1 MSVIE
6 TVACWINYHAFGAIL
21 DLVVQRILPILSGT
35 RSATWHWPCFTS
47 TASYG
52 YSTTLFCARSGIS
65 FRYYYWRLELRWY
78 NLANRTTKPFRPD
91 WFRLGSPHH
100 WVHYASFARLSMF
113 DRSSSPDHLYDCHT
127 QAKHQ
132 GYHQSCSH
140 SSCNWD
146 VLYLCRT
153 VLPILLYYLLEPS
166 TRFRRKHIILYD
178 FDHQRF

>member
-1 MSVIE
+1 MSVID
-6 TVACWINYHAFGAIL
+6 TVACWINYHAFGTIL

-91 WFRLGSPHH
+91 WFRLGSAHH

-113 DRSSSPDHLYDCHT
+113 DRSSSPNHLYDCHT
-127 QAKHQ
+127 PRLSSILFSFFLQL
-132 GYHQSCSH
+132 GCSLFMSDCSPH
-140 SSCNWD
+140 SFI
-146 VLYLCRT
+146 
-153 VLPILLYYLLEPS
+153 LPLGAEY
-166 TRFRRKHIILYD
+166 KV
-178 FDHQRF
+178 